1 MLFRSPNLK
10 KLEVWHC
17 NRLRHMFSP
26 SLARNLLQ
34 LEELIIQ
41 NCGEL
46 EQIFIEDDA
55 ADMTSHREIVLPQ
68 LQKLILQQLASLV
81 NFCPVG
87 YHFIFPSLS
96 KLMVFSCSKI
106 TTRFSVDQNR
116 SVHAEAEVLT
126 NVDVVVVDKQ

>member
-1 MLFRSPNLK
+1 
-10 KLEVWHC
+10 
-17 NRLRHMFSP
+17 
-26 SLARNLLQ
+26 
-34 LEELIIQ
+34 
-41 NCGEL
+41 
-46 EQIFIEDDA
+46 
-55 ADMTSHREIVLPQ
+55 MTSDDREMVLPQ
-68 LQKLILQQLASLV
+68 LKELNLGELESLV

-96 KLMVFSCSKI
+96 RLMVSRCPKI